1 MEENYT
7 ILYEETLE
15 EVKEKYRGDLMIFN
29 HYPIRHMEQIFDKN
43 DVKYIIVIQD
53 MGIMLVV
60 TKNNF
65 KDKLFKY

>member
-1 MEENYT
+1 MEDFT
-7 ILYEETLE
+7 VLYEKTLD
-15 EVKEKYRGDLMIFN
+15 EVKEKYRGDLMVFN
-29 HYPIRHMEQIFDKN
+29 HYPIRHMNQIFDKD

-65 KDKLFKY
+65 RDKLLKF